1 MSFEEKVAQLES
13 ISKKISDENVGLEE
27 SLSLYR
33 QGVELAK
40 ECLDVIN
47 ENKLKVKEISNE
59 MTKLFEEK

>member
-1 MSFEEKVAQLES
+1 MNFEEKVAQLED
-13 ISKKISDENVGLEE
+13 ISKKISDDNVGLEE

-40 ECLDVIN
+40 ECLEILN

-59 MTKLFEEK
+59 MAMLFEEK